1 MSVEKI
7 SVLGCGWTGLPVAK
21 ELIARGYVVKG
32 STTRIGKMG
41 EVALSG
47 TIPFIVSASP
57 TLEGDR
63 LSAFLDC
70 STLIVTMPPPRKE
83 GQPDWATMVHKSII
97 RNAIASGVK
106 KVVVFSSTSVYPSLN
121 RTVQEADAVNQASP
135 HSGVDIKAIE
145 DLYLEQ
151 DAFEVLVTRF
161 GGLFGPG
168 RHPGRFMRNGSSI
181 SCSESPVNL
190 VHQVDVVNAVVYL
203 IEQGCKGVYN
213 VCSPEHPTRSA
224 FYTAAFK
231 DLGMEAPEGDKKTC
245 EFKEVS
251 SEKLIGE
258 GYQFHYSNPLEDF

>member
-1 MSVEKI
+1 VLVEKI

-21 ELIARGYVVKG
+21 ELNARGYVVKG

-47 TIPFIVSASP
+47 TIPFIVLASP
-57 TLEGDR
+57 TLEGER

-70 STLIVTMPPPRKE
+70 STLIITMPPPKKE
-83 GQPDWATMVHKSII
+83 GQPDWATLVHKSII

-106 KVVVFSSTSVYPSLN
+106 KVVLFSSTSVYPNLN
-121 RTVQEADAVNQASP
+121 RAVKEEDAVNQASA
-135 HSGVDIKAIE
+135 HSGIDIKAIE
-145 DLYLEQ
+145 DLYLAQ

-168 RHPGRFMRNGSSI
+168 RHPGRFMRNGNSI

-190 VHQVDVVNAVVYL
+190 VHQTDVVNAVLYL
-203 IEQGCKGVYN
+203 IQQGCKGIYN
-213 VCSPEHPTRSA
+213 VCSPEHPTRNV
-224 FYTAAFK
+224 FYSAAFK
-231 DLGMEAPEGDKKTC
+231 DLGMEGIEGDQKSC

-251 SEKLIGE
+251 SEKLIE
-258 GYQFHYSNPLEDF
+258 AGYQFYYSNPLMYF